1 MNFAA
6 VLAVE
11 AFDTGGAAT
20 IGSGV
25 PPEIVTGVGVEAN
38 PLATTLKVA
47 DPSSMPSGSVKVT
60 EEGVPGA
67 IDVDVTFTA
76 FA

>member
-11 AFDTGGAAT
+11 AFATDAAAT
-20 IGSGV
+20 TGRGV
-25 PPEIVTGVGVEAN
+25 PPEIVTGVGDEAN

-47 DPSSMPSGSVKVT
+47 DPSSMPAGRVKVT

-67 IDVDVTFTA
+67 IDVEVTFTA